1 MPEHNEAKAGPNDDL
16 VIPHILDVMV
26 EVGSAARELH
36 GISLTIR
43 GLLAARQNP
52 LNIDMAEHMAQQ
64 LTHRLDALIGYIEV
78 K

>member
-36 GISLTIR
+36 L
-43 GLLAARQNP
+43 
-52 LNIDMAEHMAQQ
+52 LNISM
-64 LTHRLDALIGYIEV
+64 
-78 K
+78 